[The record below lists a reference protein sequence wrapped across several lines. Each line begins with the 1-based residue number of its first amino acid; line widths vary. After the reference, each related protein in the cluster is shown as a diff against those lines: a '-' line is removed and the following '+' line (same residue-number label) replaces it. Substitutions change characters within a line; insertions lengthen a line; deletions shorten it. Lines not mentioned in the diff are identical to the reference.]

1 MEQSGDIPYE
11 VTALLRRALPSMV
24 HIEVL
29 LLLAK
34 DRSNSWEAASAA
46 LEVHSTPALV
56 ASALAD
62 LESAR
67 LAVAV
72 PGSDPRAYRIDTS
85 DALAANAVAS
95 LREMY
100 ERRPVTLIRAVYE
113 RPPSAITA
121 FADAFRVRPPEDR

>member
-1 MEQSGDIPYE
+1 MEQSGDIPFE
-11 VTALLRRALPSMV
+11 VTTLLRRALPSMV

-34 DRSNSWEAASAA
+34 DPSTSWDAAAAA
-46 LEVHSTPALV
+46 LQIHSTPALT
-56 ASALAD
+56 AAALAD
-62 LESAR
+62 LQSAK
-67 LAVAV
+67 LAIVA
-72 PGSDPRAYRIDTS
+72 PGADPPAYRIDNSDELTTS
-85 DALAANAVAS
+85 AIAS

>member
-34 DRSNSWEAASAA
+34 EPAKSWDAATAA
-46 LEVHSTPALV
+46 GEVHSTPAL
-56 ASALAD
+56 AAAALTD

-67 LAVAV
+67 LAAAV
-72 PGSDPRAYRIDTS
+72 PGSDPPAYRIDTS
-85 DALAANAVAS
+85 DDLAANAVAS

>member
-11 VTALLRRALPSMV
+11 VTVLLRRALPSMV

-34 DRSNSWEAASAA
+34 DPSRSWDAAAA
-46 LEVHSTPALV
+46 AAQVHSTPELAAAALV
-56 ASALAD
+56 D

-67 LAVAV
+67 LAAAE
-72 PGSDPRAYRIDTS
+72 PGSDPLSYRIDTR
-85 DALAANAVAS
+85 DDMAATAVAS

-100 ERRPVTLIRAVYE
+100 DRRPVTLIRAVYE

>member
-1 MEQSGDIPYE
+1 MEQSGDIPFE
-11 VTALLRRALPSMV
+11 VTTLLRRALPSMV

-34 DRSNSWEAASAA
+34 DPAKSWDAAAA
-46 LEVHSTPALV
+46 AHQIHSTPAL
-56 ASALAD
+56 AAAALAD
-62 LESAR
+62 LESAK
-67 LAVAV
+67 LAVV
-72 PGSDPRAYRIDTS
+72 MPGADPPSYRIDRSDDVATS
-85 DALAANAVAS
+85 AVAS

>member
-11 VTALLRRALPSMV
+11 VTTLLRRALPSMV

-34 DRSNSWEAASAA
+34 DPSRSWDAAAA
-46 LEVHSTPALV
+46 AREVHSTPGLTA
-56 ASALAD
+56 AALAD
-62 LESAR
+62 LESAK
-67 LAVAV
+67 LAAAV
-72 PGSDPRAYRIDTS
+72 PGGDPPAYRIDAS
-85 DALAANAVAS
+85 DDLTKSAVAS

-100 ERRPVTLIRAVYE
+100 ERRPVTLIRALYE